1 MPAIVKKYPV
11 YVPDEPVSYKNF
23 IGGINSD
30 QGNEHLTDVEI
41 RDGLNVHFQSGGIVK
56 RKGAKILSRLI
67 SDITLNNIQ
76 GIFLY
81 TYRITYVIIA
91 ADGKLFYGIYSP
103 NSEIKINPLPIFF
116 YDINEVIINNPQNM
130 KLGLPIYNESS
141 IDLIPSNHNGY
152 VFNKPFIVNEIERK
166 FIGEFNY
173 LSENYIIKVNDYV
186 LLENEYYLRLNS
198 NYVLSFI
205 KPDQSEFWTALTN
218 QELAAIENENIVSWS
233 ENKILYKVNEV
244 VFYNQVAYKCILQHF
259 VRNNKDITDSSD
271 FQKIEKPLAE
281 FVYQNQKNI
290 EGSTYKNILYL
301 ATGTR
306 IVEVYINENNILI
319 ARVMLPK
326 LIDAYVAK
334 EIGLN
339 QLSPFPETCLDTFE
353 DQAITSVSNVV
364 VYHRKIN
371 QQDSFELK
379 PILTLAAGDNINDYF
394 FRWEKL
400 INGVWYVV
408 KRFRDN
414 FANVFVYDEN
424 NEIVPYKERFNSSY
438 LIVDD
443 ANLYQYRVTIAKS
456 FSIIESPTET
466 SEIIYELESL
476 KTYQKPDSFDLKI
489 NKINGDFF
497 GQATS
502 SIYQEKTFNDELN
515 ANTPQ
520 PTLFQVINSCKK
532 VFADGNKF
540 LYYNDSFNSGEWFK
554 SIIDNP
560 NYIALRGGLS
570 FKTNKNEELLKVTSF
585 AGNIIAFAN
594 SENIGGSIHLI
605 LGNGDDVESDQYYS
619 PYRRKTISPDIS
631 TDNADTVQVAEN
643 LLFFK
648 HFDNIYF
655 IQAGELDNERV
666 TLYSANDKIKF
677 LNKNFTIPWDDNSCI
692 SEVTEDYYSLL
703 WPEQV
708 IVENNEVFK
717 TREALRIKLYFKF
730 YQNIMGKIYFS
741 WLRDEGKVFN
751 TQHIL
756 YINKKPI
763 YLYNNSLV
771 TLHDNNTWTDFDQ
784 IYPCKII
791 FKSYDLDKPK
801 MYKLLDNI
809 TLFYNRNQ
817 YYDTEIY
824 VNALNEA
831 GHTILE
837 YNNENLIQ
845 NLKTLRVGDQLNN
858 TNIKLDSTLIDTK
871 VINTKYKFPFLSTQV
886 ELVNRT
892 QGEFSFGSLTFNYTT
907 VDIPDQNP
915 YAIYAGAIRK
925 DESFLV
931 LPRRDPNAYV
941 QPEEKVPVEKLVVTV
956 PTVDSTLPQNQTSII
971 GKRIF
976 VQENMPFEAR
986 NGDLWYDIEE

>member
-1 MPAIVKKYPV
+1 MPALVKKYPV
-11 YVPDEPVSYKNF
+11 YVPDEPISYKNF

-30 QGNEHLTDVEI
+30 QSNEHLTEVEI
-41 RDGLNVHFQSGGIVK
+41 RDGLNVHFQSGGLVK
-56 RKGAKILSRLI
+56 RKGAKILSKLI
-67 SDITLNNIQ
+67 SDVTLNNIQ
-76 GIFLY
+76 GVFLY

-91 ADGKLFYGIYSP
+91 ADGKLFYGTYSP
-103 NSEIKINPLPIFF
+103 NAEIKINPLPILF

-130 KLGLPIYNESS
+130 KLGLPIYDETNIDS
-141 IDLIPSNHNGY
+141 IPLNHRGY
-152 VFNKPFIVNEIERK
+152 VFNKPFTVNGIARN
-166 FIGEFNY
+166 FVGEFNY
-173 LSENYIIKVNDYV
+173 LPEGFTIRVNDYV
-186 LLENEYYLRLNS
+186 LLENNYYLRLND
-198 NYVLSFI
+198 NYLLNFI
-205 KPDQSEFWTALTN
+205 KPTNTQFWSTLTN
-218 QELAAIENENIVSWS
+218 QELTEIENESIVTWN

-244 VFYNQVAYKCILQHF
+244 VYYNQVAYKCIRQHY
-259 VRNNKDITDSSD
+259 VRNNNNITDSSD
-271 FQKIEKPLAE
+271 FENIEKPLAE
-281 FVYQNQKNI
+281 FTYQNQNNI

-306 IVEVYINENNILI
+306 IVEVYINENNLLV

-334 EIGLN
+334 EVGLN
-339 QLSPFPETCLDTFE
+339 QLSPFPENCLSTFE
-353 DQAITSVSNVV
+353 DQVITSVSNVV
-364 VYHRKIN
+364 VYHRIIN
-371 QQDSFELK
+371 DENSFELK
-379 PILTLAAGDNINDYF
+379 PILTLAAGDNINDYY

-424 NEIVPYKERFNSSY
+424 GIIVPFKEKFNSSY

-443 ANLYQYRVTIAKS
+443 ADQYQYRVTIAKS

-466 SEIIYELESL
+466 TEIVYELESL
-476 KTYQKPDSFDLKI
+476 KTYNKPDSFDLKV
-489 NKINGDFF
+489 NKIIGDFF

-502 SIYQEKTFNDELN
+502 VIYRPKVFNDELN
-515 ANTPQ
+515 SNTAQ
-520 PTLFQVINSCKK
+520 PSLYQVINSCKK

-540 LYYNDSFNSGEWFK
+540 LYYNDSYSSGEWFK

-560 NYIALRGGLS
+560 NFIALRGGLS
-570 FKTNKNEELLKVTSF
+570 FKTNKNEELLKVISF

-594 SENIGGSIHLI
+594 AENIGGSIHII

-619 PYRRKTISPDIS
+619 PYRRKTISPEIS
-631 TDNADTVQVAEN
+631 TDNANSVQVAEN

-677 LNKNFTIPWDDNSCI
+677 PNKNFVIPWNDNSCI
-692 SEVTEDYYSLL
+692 SEVTEDHYSLL

-717 TREALRIKLYFKF
+717 VREALRIKLYFKF
-730 YQNIMGKIYFS
+730 YQNIMGKVYFS

-756 YINKKPI
+756 YVNKKPI

-771 TLHDNNTWTDFDQ
+771 TLHDNTTWTDFDEV
-784 IYPCKII
+784 YPCKII
-791 FKSYDLDKPK
+791 FRSYDLDKPK
-801 MYKLLDNI
+801 MYKLLDNL

-817 YYDTEIY
+817 YYDTGLW
-824 VNALNEA
+824 VKAFNEA

-858 TNIKLDSTLIDTK
+858 TTLKLDSTLIDTK

-886 ELVNRT
+886 EVRNET
-892 QGEFSFGSLTFNYTT
+892 KGEFSFGSITFNYTT

-915 YAIYAGAIRK
+915 YAIYADAIRK
-925 DESFLV
+925 DDSFLV
-931 LPRRDPNAYV
+931 LPNRRSNAYV
-941 QPEEKVPVEKLVVTV
+941 TPEEKVPEQKLVVNV
-956 PTVDSTLPQNQTSII
+956 PTVDSTLPQTQPLFI

-976 VQENMPFEAR
+976 VQEDTPFEAR
-986 NGDLWYDIEE
+986 NNDLWYHIDE